1 MTRDVRAPSMPTRLD
16 SLPRP
21 RVDALQKED
30 ERMSAVTSE
39 VEAAIRDNVVWAK
52 LPENLKLLLGGSQ
65 REYDKLVLEYSIKN
79 QLRFKGNIVRHV
91 RRDAEGYYDIL
102 LKYSQNHLMLFPY
115 HLSDIVVREL
125 RITPF
130 TYYIGIITDLM
141 TAEKSYDSLPNFT
154 AADAMRVLGIGRN
167 QYIDLMNQNRS
178 NRKFLRRSTPI
189 RALLP
194 TVPVQITMEPWHLLC
209 AGNIIEADVKALSRI
224 EKDIIDMLLDE
235 GPQICGTLD
244 SAVIQSLHQKGLVY
258 FEVPVYD
265 DDYVYVTTLD
275 GFVMNRVLGDY
286 FETLLYKIFV
296 TIDEQS
302 TVKELSDTISIDLG
316 LVKTA
321 ISLFCRLG
329 FAKKRVTGLEN
340 LALHK
345 TWAEYMVLPANDDSN
360 LDDSLTMITTDLAD
374 LSNSLVSPCVG
385 EHDEDDDLLNAVDE
399 ALSGA
404 DPASPIAGEISSS
417 AMVSP
422 SALQTPNDAGSKRIG
437 FVFDS
442 TLTAFLMMGNLSS
455 SLKNHAVT
463 LFEVGKLGDETVD
476 NFIDELQ
483 NVNLFAE
490 GEAQRY
496 SEHARTLLH
505 TILALREHAEI
516 DLLRGESLLSLDRSA
531 RLRVIQKS
539 YKLLVSMG
547 PISTEACSLSSVSL
561 PHYGPPAV
569 EVTSFWW
576 RLHLYETVGS
586 GPPSLLIPM
595 GCRLP
600 RLPGL
605 LSKWKR
611 VIVTTGAHEPVIL
624 STDNCLITIND
635 TLMTSP
641 VFLQA
646 YSSVADDSEVV
657 NIPFPFE
664 KDGEEDKDSFVHH
677 PAVHVLREKLGL
689 ENLVGYIVL
698 VNMRKKPTKT
708 GSQGGGAPS
717 AITLANGGTSSKN
730 NVVTKDPRKICSPRQ
745 KLEEGES
752 FDDYVLFDC
761 IFGIP
766 LFDEHLNKVICD
778 KIRRH
783 DTFNPSNF
791 SSVEFTN
798 ATLSEGTM
806 ALVKRFRSN
815 NYQCPFGNDSTGTPF
830 PTETIAF
837 EEESKSLHRVPYGF
851 CV

>member
-1 MTRDVRAPSMPTRLD
+1 MLIGLAESMGTPD
-16 SLPRP
+16 
-21 RVDALQKED
+21 DD
-30 ERMSAVTSE
+30 EEVRMSAVTSE

-52 LPENLKLLLGGSQ
+52 LSENLKLLLGGSQ

-115 HLSDIVVREL
+115 HLSDIIVREL

-130 TYYIGIITDLM
+130 TYYTGIVTDLM

-178 NRKFLRRSTPI
+178 NRKFLRRTRPI
-189 RALLP
+189 RELLP
-194 TVPVQITMEPWHLLC
+194 VAPIPVAVEPWHLLC
-209 AGNIIEADVKALSRI
+209 AGNILEADVKALTRN
-224 EKDIIDMLLDE
+224 EKDIIDMVLDE

-244 SAVIQSLHQKGLVY
+244 SAVIHALYAKGLIY

-265 DDYVYVTTLD
+265 YDYVYVTTLD

-302 TVKELSDTISIDLG
+302 TVKELSETISIDLG

-321 ISLFCRLG
+321 VSLFCRLG

-345 TWAEYMVLPANDDSN
+345 TWADYMVLPANDDSN
-360 LDDSLTMITTDLAD
+360 LDDSLTTITTDLAD
-374 LSNSLVSPCVG
+374 LSTSLVSPGAG
-385 EHDEDDDLLNAVDE
+385 EHDEDEYLLSAVEE
-399 ALSGA
+399 ALSGG
-404 DPASPIAGEISSS
+404 DSMSPIVSETSSV
-417 AMVSP
+417 AALVSP
-422 SALQTPNDAGSKRIG
+422 SVLQTPSDAMSKRIA
-437 FVFDS
+437 FIFDS

-463 LFEVGKLGDETVD
+463 LFEVGKLADETVD

-505 TILALREHAEI
+505 TILALRENAEI
-516 DLLRGESLLSLDRSA
+516 DLIRGESLLSLDRNA
-531 RLRVIQKS
+531 RLRVVQKS

-547 PISTEACSLSSVSL
+547 PISTEACSLSAISL
-561 PHYGPPAV
+561 PHYGPPTV
-569 EVTSFWW
+569 EVTSYWW
-576 RLHLYETVGS
+576 RLYLYETVGS
-586 GPPSLLIPM
+586 GVPSLLIPM

-600 RLPGL
+600 RLPAMFH
-605 LSKWKR
+605 KCKR
-611 VIVTTGAHEPVIL
+611 VIVSTGAHEPAIL
-624 STDNCLITIND
+624 TTDNCLVAIND

-641 VFLQA
+641 IFLQA
-646 YSSVADDSEVV
+646 YSNVVDDSEIV
-657 NIPFPFE
+657 NVPFPFE
-664 KDGEEDKDSFVHH
+664 LDEEEDENSFARH
-677 PAVHVLREKLGL
+677 PSVLALKEKLGL
-689 ENLVGYIVL
+689 GCLVGYIVL
-698 VNMRKKPTKT
+698 INIHKNLPKAEPKLTRQN
-708 GSQGGGAPS
+708 GSAASALNLTNGGA
-717 AITLANGGTSSKN
+717 SSKH
-730 NVVTKDPRKICSPRQ
+730 NVVTKDPKKICSPKQ
-745 KLEEGES
+745 KLDKGES
-752 FDDYVLFDC
+752 FDAYVLFDC
-761 IFGIP
+761 VFGIP

-783 DTFNPSNF
+783 DTFNLVNF

-798 ATLSEGTM
+798 HALSEATQE
-806 ALVKRFRSN
+806 LVKRFRSN
-815 NYQCPFGNDSTGTPF
+815 DYQCPFGNDSTGNQTPF
-830 PTETIAF
+830 PTQMIAYD
-837 EEESKSLHRVPYGF
+837 EGAKSLNRVPYGF
-851 CV
+851 